1 MGKKYF
7 EYRGVE
13 NGVYAEVLSDTS
25 EGITF
30 GPVKEFTGL
39 SEVGKST
46 DSNNETHYYDNLP
59 AIVVSSTG
67 SDTIS
72 LNTSGIPFDILAD
85 ITGQY
90 YDQETGMLVE
100 KERTPKYYALGY
112 VTNKTDG
119 TKVLVWR
126 LKGMFTIPEQTSA
139 TTNDGT
145 DANGQTLNYTG
156 ISTIYKFTK
165 LTDEFGDKQPAKAVN
180 VDTSVNAMSVDT
192 FFASVQTPDTI
203 GSTVVTG
210 IGVIPSALAMV
221 VDDEATLRA
230 QLSPAGAT
238 GTIAWT
244 SSAEAVA
251 TVDDEGVVTAVGAGN
266 ATITAT
272 CNGKSDT
279 CAVTVTAE

>member
-46 DSNNETHYYDNLP
+46 DSSNETHYYDNLP

-156 ISTIYKFTK
+156 ISTIHKFTK

-180 VDTSVNAMSVDT
+180 VDTSVNAMSADR
-192 FFASVQTPDTI
+192 FFGSVQTPDTI
-203 GSTVVTG
+203 GNTEVTG
-210 IGVIPSALAMV
+210 IGVIPSTLAMV

-251 TVDDEGVVTAVGAGN
+251 TVDDEGVVTAVGAGS